1 MAPAYIAD
9 SDDESEGNSYSPP
22 PAAQAEQPPSF
33 CSKSDTVSLA
43 TSSTDPTFFRNIY
56 KEQIAAAREQQ
67 GQLSQLRGGQLQF
80 TAPAGTE
87 QTDPVS
93 LPSQY
98 PEDAP
103 LTVGD
108 ANRGYASALKSVIM
122 KEKAQ
127 RQDDVGQAV
136 DPWAVPSSPE
146 EDSIE
151 SKKKLGWTMGV
162 NSSAAYG
169 ITREYEAGE
178 DEAGE
183 DEQMRPPSRKRQ
195 RLMAEEQGNIES
207 SLPPT
212 ALPMNSSLPP
222 TMPISNNSPYNANFD
237 DLPST
242 LVPTIS
248 IGNDPSLII
257 NPIGLTNSQKE
268 QYETLELPVSSN
280 TEQKQHLE
288 RVHGESSNEV
298 APQSS
303 AKSQRRKTP
312 KKKTKSSRQKTKR
325 QSVKA
330 TSSELVIE
338 SIQLGTPEQTQEGK
352 PVVVL
357 PDSEDESYGGDDDIQ
372 GAPRH
377 EPKADVYEIQPSPVK
392 VTKKKRGR
400 PKRGEKEDT
409 DTNAGLP
416 EPMEPQ
422 NKGKQVK
429 RRGRPKKS
437 APTVVQD
444 EQEAADEETDKIQN
458 EALKETKTG
467 NDKTAD
473 VVDATAHD
481 APSPHKDID
490 VPPVLMARETPQK
503 PVPKKLATPQPGSTG
518 KPIYRIGLS
527 KRSRIAP
534 LLKSLPK

>member
-33 CSKSDTVSLA
+33 CSKSDTASLA

-67 GQLSQLRGGQLQF
+67 GHLSQLRGGQLQF

-108 ANRGYASALKSVIM
+108 ANRGYSNALKSVIM
-122 KEKAQ
+122 REKAL
-127 RQDDVGQAV
+127 RQEDGGQAV
-136 DPWAVPSSPE
+136 DPWAVPSSAE
-146 EDSIE
+146 EESMG
-151 SKKKLGWTMGV
+151 SKKKFGWTMNV
-162 NSSAAYG
+162 NSSVAYANA
-169 ITREYEAGE
+169 REYGAS
-178 DEAGE
+178 E

-195 RLMAEEQGNIES
+195 RLMAEGQDSNIES

-212 ALPMNSSLPP
+212 ALPINSSLPP
-222 TMPISNNSPYNANFD
+222 TMPISNNTAYLDNFD

-242 LVPTIS
+242 LVPTMS

-268 QYETLELPVSSN
+268 EYETLEVPVSSN

-288 RVHGESSNEV
+288 QPHGESPNKA

-312 KKKTKSSRQKTKR
+312 KKKTKSSQQKTKR
-325 QSVKA
+325 RSVKPA
-330 TSSELVIE
+330 ITELVTE
-338 SIQLGTPEQTQEGK
+338 SVQLGTPEQTQEGK

-357 PDSEDESYGGDDDIQ
+357 PDSEDEGYGEDGDIQ

-377 EPKADVYEIQPSPVK
+377 EPEDDVYEMQPSSVK
-392 VTKKKRGR
+392 ETRKKRGR
-400 PKRGEKEDT
+400 PERGEREET
-409 DTNAGLP
+409 GTNTGLP
-416 EPMEPQ
+416 EPMGPQ
-422 NKGKQVK
+422 NNRKQVM

-437 APTVVQD
+437 AQTVVEE
-444 EQEAADEETDKIQN
+444 EQEADEMDKIQN
-458 EALKETKTG
+458 KPLEETKTG
-467 NDKTAD
+467 NDETAD
-473 VVDATAHD
+473 VVDTTAQD
-481 APSPHKDID
+481 APSPHKDIE
-490 VPPVLMARETPQK
+490 VNPVVISRGTPQK
-503 PVPKKLATPQPGSTG
+503 PEHKKLATPQPGSTG

-527 KRSRIAP
+527 RRSRIAP